1 MAEWRK
7 LIVSGSEAELL
18 AVSASNGVLVGTNQ
32 QITTDPDTTF
42 LSGSLSG
49 SSVATTELVAGT
61 ATIEDLT
68 EDRIVVAG
76 VDGKLIDYAGLTF
89 NGDDFTLSG
98 SGITSIE
105 ADEIIVTA
113 ADTLNV
119 TSENDITITS
129 TNGDV
134 DVVAG
139 DFTVNASGEIALS
152 APDGIFLSSSA
163 YTQITGDLRIVDG
176 SVSASAF
183 TGSFSGSFE
192 GDIPSTIAV
201 SASDGTF
208 TTVDF
213 QTQALTLTTSS
224 TALSQ
229 GIEITATAQT
239 VTFSLTDDIT
249 VGGLLTA
256 QTASIIGSASIG
268 GNLTVEGD
276 LVVQGDV
283 TEIQTTNLLVEDRFI
298 LLNSGSISSVNPKGG
313 IIIDEGGGSGSA
325 FFYTSLGGVDRWSL
339 AQDVAHNSSTAT
351 PTAYIA
357 AVVDMAVSAQS
368 ASLATY
374 EQVGNIRIE
383 DGEIFIYT

>member
-49 SSVATTELVAGT
+49 SSVTTTDLVAGT
-61 ATIEDLT
+61 ATVEDLT
-68 EDRIVVAG
+68 EDRIVVVG
-76 VDGKLIDYAGLTF
+76 EDGKLIDYAGLTF
-89 NGDDFTLSG
+89 NGDDFTVSG
-98 SGITSIE
+98 SGTTSIE
-105 ADEIIVTA
+105 AGVV
-113 ADTLNV
+113 NV
-119 TSENDITITS
+119 TSDDTVSVTSTNDITITS
-129 TNGDV
+129 TEGDV
-134 DVVAG
+134 DVFAS
-139 DFTVNASGEIALS
+139 DFTVTSTGEVIISGDNAVFI
-152 APDGIFLSSSA
+152 SSSA
-163 YTQITGDLRIVDG
+163 GTQITGDLQIVDG

-183 TGSFSGSFE
+183 SGSFSGSFV
-192 GDIPSTIAV
+192 GDIPSTLLV
-201 SASDGTF
+201 TASDGTS
-208 TTVDF
+208 TAIDL
-213 QTQALTLTTSS
+213 QTEALTLATSS
-224 TALSQ
+224 VALSQ
-229 GIEITATAQT
+229 GVEITATAQT
-239 VTFSLTDDIT
+239 ITFSLTDNIT

-256 QTASIIGSASIG
+256 PTASILGDASVG
-268 GNLTVEGD
+268 GNLTIEGD

-357 AVVDMAVSAQS
+357 AVVDMAVAAQS

>member
-49 SSVATTELVAGT
+49 SSVTTTELVAGT
-61 ATIEDLT
+61 ATVQDLT
-68 EDRIVVAG
+68 EDRIVVVG
-76 VDGKLIDYAGLTF
+76 QDGKLIDYAGLTF
-89 NGDDFTLSG
+89 DGVDFAVSG
-98 SGITSIE
+98 SGTASID
-105 ADEIIVTA
+105 AGVVT
-113 ADTLNV
+113 V
-119 TSENDITITS
+119 TSDDTVSVTSTNDITITS
-129 TNGDV
+129 TAGDV

-139 DFTVNASGEIALS
+139 DFTVNASGEIDLS
-152 APDGIFLSSSA
+152 APDGVFISSSTG
-163 YTQITGDLRIVDG
+163 TQITGDLTVVDG
-176 SVSASAF
+176 SISASAI

-192 GDIPSTIAV
+192 GNIPAFLDV
-201 SASDGTF
+201 VAADGT
-208 TTVDF
+208 TTQIDL
-213 QTQALTLTTSS
+213 QTETLTLTTSS
-224 TALSQ
+224 AALSQ
-229 GIEITATAQT
+229 GIEITATSQT
-239 VTFSLTDDIT
+239 ITFSLTDNIT

-256 QTASIIGSASIG
+256 PTASILGDASVG
-268 GNLTVEGD
+268 GNLTIEGD

-298 LLNSGSISSVNPKGG
+298 LLNSGSVSSANPKGG

-357 AVVDMAVSAQS
+357 AVVDMAVPAQS

-383 DGEIFIYT
+383 DGEIFMYA

>member
-1 MAEWRK
+1 MADWRK

-49 SSVATTELVAGT
+49 SSVSTTELVASG
-61 ATIEDLT
+61 ATVQDLT
-68 EDRIVVAG
+68 QDRIVVVG
-76 VDGKLIDYAGLTF
+76 QDGKLIDYAGLTF
-89 NGDDFTLSG
+89 NGDDFTVSG
-98 SGITSIE
+98 SGTTSIE
-105 ADEIIVTA
+105 AGVV
-113 ADTLNV
+113 NV
-119 TSENDITITS
+119 TSDDTVSVTSTNDITITS
-129 TNGDV
+129 TGGDV
-134 DVVAG
+134 DVFAS
-139 DFTVNASGEIALS
+139 DFVVTSTGEVVISGN
-152 APDGIFLSSSA
+152 DGVFISSSTG
-163 YTQITGDLRIVDG
+163 TQITGDLTVVDG
-176 SVSASAF
+176 SISASAI

-192 GDIPSTIAV
+192 GDIPAFLFVT
-201 SASDGTF
+201 ASDGTT
-208 TTVDF
+208 TTVDL
-213 QTQALTLTTSS
+213 QTEALTLTTSS

-239 VTFSLTDDIT
+239 ITFSLTDDIT
-249 VGGLLTA
+249 VGGLLTT
-256 QTASIIGSASIG
+256 QTASIVGDASVG

-298 LLNSGSISSVNPKGG
+298 LLNSGSVSSVNPKGG

-357 AVVDMAVSAQS
+357 AVVDMAVSAHS

-374 EQVGNIRIE
+374 EQVGNIRVE
-383 DGEIFIYT
+383 DGEIFIYA